1 METAEHPVN
10 PLLDK
15 DSYFLLCFCAA
26 LIGPIHFT
34 KCETQNVKRL
44 LEGKVHEAIYQ
55 GEGIDAVAI
64 LSRYSI

>member
-1 METAEHPVN
+1 METVEHPGN

-15 DSYFLLCFCAA
+15 DSHFLFCFCAA

-44 LEGKVHEAIYQ
+44 LEGTVPGAIYQ
-55 GEGIDAVAI
+55 GEGIIAVAI
-64 LSRYSI
+64 LTGGSG